1 MAVGIFSMGTAFV
14 FMTASVLSTGGTEN
28 GIKASMIFIVFA
40 YLFNTISELCIAP
53 IGIAM
58 FNRLAPK
65 RFSTFF
71 MGMWYMTMFVA
82 SFISGK
88 VAGYTQNAGFFTIFA
103 SLSTI
108 LFVMG
113 IILFKIR
120 KYLNKLMLS

>member
-1 MAVGIFSMGTAFV
+1 
-14 FMTASVLSTGGTEN
+14 
-28 GIKASMIFIVFA
+28 
-40 YLFNTISELCIAP
+40 
-53 IGIAM
+53 
-58 FNRLAPK
+58 
-65 RFSTFF
+65 
-71 MGMWYMTMFVA
+71 MTMFVA

-103 SLSTI
+103 SLSII